1 MAGAQLATLGE
12 VGGIREP
19 CPDQGGAGQAAALVS
34 LFKSPVLTRVELDKP
49 QSWPPWDQ
57 CGSSLET
64 PALTAQPRVLSLA
77 VAEFSALQ

>member
-1 MAGAQLATLGE
+1 MVQAGNMAGAQLATLGE

-57 CGSSLET
+57 CG
-64 PALTAQPRVLSLA
+64 PSLA
-77 VAEFSALQ
+77 VSAWPQKP